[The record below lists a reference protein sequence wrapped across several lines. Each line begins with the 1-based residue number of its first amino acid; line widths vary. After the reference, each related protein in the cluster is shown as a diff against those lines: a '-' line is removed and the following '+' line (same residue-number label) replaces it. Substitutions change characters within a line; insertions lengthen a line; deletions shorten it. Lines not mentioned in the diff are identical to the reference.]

1 MSKAANKTMIGAFVL
16 GAVGLAVIAVLIFG
30 SGKFFTQKLF
40 YEMYFEGSVQ
50 GLDVGSPVMF
60 HGVKIG
66 SVTEIGLQFDPK
78 RLVFYIPVT
87 IAIEPDKAKRFGP
100 PPKKAGELIKPL
112 IDKGLRGQLQTTSFV
127 TGQLVVAVDF
137 FPDKPAKYVGLDKRY
152 PEVPTVPSTIAQLT
166 KTVQELPIHDLFE
179 NLSSS
184 VAAINALVTS
194 GEAKASVKS
203 LNRTLGEAT
212 TVMKTVNARI
222 GPLAASL
229 QNTSDGINTVASKV
243 GDSLSGE
250 KGLPAQVQATLEI
263 AQKTLAQAE
272 TALASVQAMTQENSN
287 MGYELGN
294 ALSEMS
300 RSMRSLRVL
309 GDYLERHPEA
319 LLMGKKSR

>member
-229 QNTSDGINTVASKV
+229 QNTSDGINTVA
-243 GDSLSGE
+243 
-250 KGLPAQVQATLEI
+250 